1 MFGPSMTAAYAT
13 RALVC
18 LVQRGEWVRGSDV
31 ISSCAG
37 VPRPYLVKILHTLAR
52 EGLVVTRRGTRGGYR
67 LAREPEEISLFDVF
81 ASVDGNDVF
90 ERCLLG
96 LGKCSPERSCPMHRV
111 WSKQRLRIE
120 RRFRELTLR
129 DLAAFKKSDIERDYR
144 FGLFG
149 E

>member
-18 LVQRGEWVRGSDV
+18 LVRRGEWVRGADV

-37 VPRPYLVKILHTLAR
+37 VPRPYLVKTLHMLAR
-52 EGLVVTRRGTRGGYR
+52 DGLVVTKRGKSGGYR
-67 LAREPEEISLFDVF
+67 LARKPEEITLYDVF
-81 ASVDGNDVF
+81 AAVDGAEVF

-96 LGKCSPERSCPMHRV
+96 LGKCSSERRCPMHRV
-111 WSKQRLRIE
+111 WSKQRLRIK
-120 RRFRELTLR
+120 RRYRELTLR
-129 DLAAFKKSDIERDYR
+129 DLAAFKRLDIDRDYR

-149 E
+149 D